1 MFDAVTW
8 KGDLKKNYVDKHI
21 DILVYIIN
29 LINSINKG

>member
-1 MFDAVTW
+1 MFDAATQ
-8 KGDLKKNYVDKHI
+8 KGDLKNYLDKHI